1 MYCLF
6 SCADRFPA
14 QLILKKSRFLSVTL
28 FLFVITFSYTATG
41 QQVFTAGAARNVMM
55 GTDLSPQVQ
64 LDTLLEHPHLFA
76 LGPVENL
83 QGEITVFDGQAFTAS
98 APPSGITAQVR
109 PGVRAPFLVYA
120 YVPSWAAYELER
132 PIDGPKALEALIDS
146 LGQAHGYG
154 PEDAFPFRLSGQ
166 WDKVDYHI
174 IMRDEAEA
182 RHSHAAHDRAKRRFT
197 SERAAGDIVGF
208 FSRQHQGVF
217 THKGQYIHPHF
228 LAADRSTTG
237 HLDGLQHHG
246 RYTVYLPVKGNRAP
260 LSVLDTD
267 FSKGKLRHHQSVSLE
282 DLTRFHGHRCD
293 GLAIGFVGLKTV
305 LYKLFPDSVI
315 DRTNLRAISQPAP
328 CLVDAATYMTG
339 ARYPFNTFYATRD
352 IAYLFIVQRADNGL
366 ALGIQLKA
374 GVKPAEIIR
383 LSALAEQ
390 RKLSDEGLLELK
402 RLEDTF
408 TDFILRTPPEQL
420 FAITE
425 LKDFDWQ
432 PVLRNDFIK
441 TDVLNK

>member
-6 SCADRFPA
+6 WCADRFPA
-14 QLILKKSRFLSVTL
+14 QLMLKKSRFFSVTL
-28 FLFVITFSYTATG
+28 FLFLMAFSYTTTG
-41 QQVFTAGAARNVMM
+41 QQVFTAGAARSVMM
-55 GTDLSPQVQ
+55 GTDLSPHAQ
-64 LDTLLEHPHLFA
+64 LDTLLEQPHLFA
-76 LGPVENL
+76 LGPVEDL

-120 YVPSWAAYELER
+120 YVPSWTAYELDR
-132 PIDGPKALEALIDS
+132 PIEGTKGLEALIDS

-154 PEDAFPFRLSGQ
+154 PEDAFPFLLSGQ

-174 IMRDEAEA
+174 IMRDEAEK
-182 RHSHAAHDRAKRRFT
+182 RHSHAAHNRAKRRFT
-197 SERAAGDIVGF
+197 LEQAPGDIVGF
-208 FSRQHQGVF
+208 FSRNHQGVF

-237 HLDGLQHHG
+237 HLDGLQHQG
-246 RYTVYLPVKGNRAP
+246 RYTVYLPTTGNRAP

-293 GLAIGFVGLKTV
+293 GLAVGFVGLKTV
-305 LYKLFPDSVI
+305 LYELFPDSVI
-315 DRTNLRAISQPAP
+315 DRTNLRAVSQPAP
-328 CLVDAATYMTG
+328 CLVDAATYLTG
-339 ARYPFNTFYATRD
+339 ARYPFNTFYTTRD
-352 IAYLFIVQRADNGL
+352 IPYLFIVQRADNGQ

-383 LSALAEQ
+383 LSALAKQ
-390 RKLSDEGLLELK
+390 RKLSDEDLLELK
-402 RLEDTF
+402 RLEDAF

-420 FAITE
+420 FKVTP
-425 LKDFDWQ
+425 LPDFDWQ